1 MGFLSLLIVASMPVL
16 QFLMIGLLGA
26 FLATNYFNILTPSAM
41 RDINKVTYVVFAPAL
56 VFASLAKT
64 VTLSEIIT
72 WWYMLVNI
80 GLTFLVGGIF
90 GWLAVKILKPKKHL
104 EGLVI
109 SHCSAGNL
117 GNLLLIIIPAVCN
130 EEGSPFGDQ
139 QVCRDTSLS
148 YIAMSMALGNVFIWS
163 ISYGLMQMDGA
174 TMERMRNIE
183 NNSNSSQ
190 HSEVLKIESK
200 VTYDD
205 HEAALEQKMPLLTDD
220 KNNKNKGILH
230 QLLEELTTPPIVSAI
245 VGFVVGV
252 IPWLKSLIIG
262 ANAPLR
268 VIQDS
273 IALLGDGLIPC
284 ITLILG
290 GNLTKGLGKGGMKPT
305 LIIAIIAIRY
315 IVLPIAGI
323 GIVRMANELGF
334 LPQDPMFAYVLMIQ
348 FTLPPAMSIGTMS
361 QLFEVGQEE
370 CSVIFLWTYV
380 VAGLAVTIWST
391 VFMWVLT

>member
-16 QFLMIGLLGA
+16 QFLLIGLLGA

-72 WWYMLVNI
+72 WWYMPVNI

-104 EGLVI
+104 EGLII
-109 SHCSAGNL
+109 SNCAAGNL

-130 EEGSPFGDQ
+130 EKASPFGDQ
-139 QVCRDTSLS
+139 QVCRDNSLS
-148 YIAMSMALGNVFIWS
+148 YVAMSMALGNIFIWS
-163 ISYGLMQMDGA
+163 VVYGLMQMDGA
-174 TMERMRNIE
+174 TIERMRNNE
-183 NNSNSSQ
+183 NSSNSSQ
-190 HSEVLKIESK
+190 HNEVLKIESK
-200 VTYDD
+200 EAYDD
-205 HEAALEQKMPLLTDD
+205 HEAVLEQKMPLLTDD
-220 KNNKNKGILH
+220 KNKKNKGVLN
-230 QLLEELTTPPIVSAI
+230 QLLEELTTPPIISAI

-273 IALLGDGLIPC
+273 ITLLGDGLVPC

-290 GNLTKGLGKGGMKPT
+290 GNLTKGLGKGGMKP
-305 LIIAIIAIRY
+305 LVIIAIIAIRY

-323 GIVRMANELGF
+323 GIVRMANQLGF

-370 CSVIFLWTYV
+370 CSVIFLWTYL

-391 VFMWVLT
+391 IFMWVLT

>member
-16 QFLMIGLLGA
+16 QFLLIGLLGA

-56 VFASLAKT
+56 VFASLAKN

-72 WWYMLVNI
+72 WWYMPVNI

-90 GWLAVKILKPKKHL
+90 GWLAVKILKPKKHF
-104 EGLVI
+104 EGLII
-109 SHCSAGNL
+109 SNCAAGNL

-130 EEGSPFGDQ
+130 EKASPFGDQ
-139 QVCRDTSLS
+139 QVCRDNSLA
-148 YIAMSMALGNVFIWS
+148 YVAMSMALGNIFIWS
-163 ISYGLMQMDGA
+163 VAYGLMQMDGA
-174 TMERMRNIE
+174 TIERMRNNE
-183 NNSNSSQ
+183 NSSNSSQ
-190 HSEVLKIESK
+190 HNEVLKIESNE
-200 VTYDD
+200 TYDD

-220 KNNKNKGILH
+220 MNKKNKGVLN
-230 QLLEELTTPPIVSAI
+230 QLLEELTTPPIISAI

-273 IALLGDGLIPC
+273 ITLLGDGLVPC

-290 GNLTKGLGKGGMKPT
+290 GNLTKGLGKGGMKPSV
-305 LIIAIIAIRY
+305 IIAIIAIRY

-323 GIVRMANELGF
+323 GIVRMANQLGF

-370 CSVIFLWTYV
+370 CSVIFLWTYL

-391 VFMWVLT
+391 IFMWVLT

>member
-16 QFLMIGLLGA
+16 QFLLIGLLGA

-72 WWYMLVNI
+72 WWYMPVNI

-104 EGLVI
+104 EGLII
-109 SHCSAGNL
+109 SNCAAGNL

-130 EEGSPFGDQ
+130 EKASPFGDQ
-139 QVCRDTSLS
+139 QVCRDNSLS
-148 YIAMSMALGNVFIWS
+148 YVAMSMALGNIFIWS
-163 ISYGLMQMDGA
+163 VVYGLMQMDGA
-174 TMERMRNIE
+174 TIERMRNNE
-183 NNSNSSQ
+183 NSSNSSQ
-190 HSEVLKIESK
+190 HNEVLKIESK
-200 VTYDD
+200 EAYDD

-220 KNNKNKGILH
+220 KNKKNKGVLN
-230 QLLEELTTPPIVSAI
+230 QLLEELTTPPIISAI

-273 IALLGDGLIPC
+273 ITLLGDGLVPC

-290 GNLTKGLGKGGMKPT
+290 GNLTKGLGKGGMKP
-305 LIIAIIAIRY
+305 LVIIAIIAIRY

-323 GIVRMANELGF
+323 GIVRMANQLGF

-370 CSVIFLWTYV
+370 CSVIFLWTYL

-391 VFMWVLT
+391 IFMWVLT